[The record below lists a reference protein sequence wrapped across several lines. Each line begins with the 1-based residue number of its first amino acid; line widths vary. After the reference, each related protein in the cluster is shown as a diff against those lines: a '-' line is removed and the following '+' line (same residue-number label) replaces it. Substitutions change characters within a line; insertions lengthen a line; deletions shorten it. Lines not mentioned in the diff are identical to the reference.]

1 MARVSRGPG
10 SRPNLASP
18 PGRGNHGA
26 RMKPDHLDPDQVAR
40 FLRENPDWLA
50 SQDGLYNQL
59 APPRRVH
66 GETLADHM
74 AAMLGQARRRAES
87 TAEEAAGM
95 LRALRAGSG
104 ITGQV
109 QEAILALV
117 RADDLA
123 ACIAID
129 LPALLGIDAALLC
142 SEAGTPA
149 PLQSRPL
156 PPGAVAALIGSRDV
170 VLRSAPANAAAL
182 HGEAFLLARHDA
194 LLRVPAACM
203 PPMLLALASRDDTV
217 LSDSLAEGAGIAAL
231 AFLGRVLAAR
241 IEAIWPDRLA

>member
-1 MARVSRGPG
+1 MASRSGI
-10 SRPNLASP
+10 
-18 PGRGNHGA
+18 GNRLRSGMTDA
-26 RMKPDHLDPDQVAR
+26 GEVAR
-40 FLRENPDWLA
+40 FLRDNPDWLA
-50 SQDGLYNQL
+50 KQTGLYEQL

-66 GETLADHM
+66 GEILADHM
-74 AAMLGQARRRAES
+74 AAMLGEARRRAASS
-87 TAEEAAGM
+87 TEQAAGM

-104 ITGQV
+104 LSGRV

-149 PLQSRPL
+149 RLQARALS
-156 PPGAVAALIGSRDV
+156 PGAIAALIGTRDV
-170 VLRSAPANAAAL
+170 VLRASPPDAVAL
-182 HGEAFLLARHDA
+182 HGEAALLARHDA
-194 LLRVPAACM
+194 LLRVPATGM
-203 PPMLLALASRDDTV
+203 PPMLLALAARDDAILNET
-217 LSDSLAEGAGIAAL
+217 LADGAGTAAL

-241 IEAIWPDRLA
+241 IEAIWPDHVS